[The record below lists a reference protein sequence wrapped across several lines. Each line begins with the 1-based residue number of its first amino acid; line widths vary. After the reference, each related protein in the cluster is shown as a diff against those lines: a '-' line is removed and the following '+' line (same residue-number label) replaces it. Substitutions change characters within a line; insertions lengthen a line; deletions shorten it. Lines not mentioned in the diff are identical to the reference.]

1 MIIPVADAGSN
12 TDVNT
17 TPDLF
22 FFDEVVTLR
31 NAMKKL
37 GHKVT
42 DLRVNEDKFTNE
54 DSYILVDSNDQIMMD
69 IGQKVDGKSIRKVK
83 VKKED

>member
-1 MIIPVADAGSN
+1 
-12 TDVNT
+12 
-17 TPDLF
+17 
-22 FFDEVVTLR
+22 
-31 NAMKKL
+31 MKKL

>member
-1 MIIPVADAGSN
+1 MSTSEYGFRSYDDEAGAQIDLCLDRKDGIIN
-12 TDVNT
+12 IC
-17 TPDLF
+17 
-22 FFDEVVTLR
+22 
-31 NAMKKL
+31 
-37 GHKVT
+37 
-42 DLRVNEDKFTNE
+42 EDKFTNE

>member
-1 MIIPVADAGSN
+1 MDS
-12 TDVNT
+12 
-17 TPDLF
+17 
-22 FFDEVVTLR
+22 TLR